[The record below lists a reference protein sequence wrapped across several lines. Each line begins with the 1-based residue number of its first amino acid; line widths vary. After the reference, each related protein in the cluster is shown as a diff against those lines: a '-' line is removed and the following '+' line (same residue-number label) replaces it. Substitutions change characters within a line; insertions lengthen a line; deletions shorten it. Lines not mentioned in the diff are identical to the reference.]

1 MKQDYN
7 SIMRGASGALGNELV
22 FRQRAGKTV
31 ISKPPAWRPDNPT
44 EEQVGIRSRFQ
55 QASRYAKIVLG
66 NPALKAAY
74 KKAAD
79 PGVSAFNKAIAD
91 HFTPPVIRETDAV
104 NYTGSPGDT
113 IRIHATD
120 DFRVQAVHVTITN
133 AAGNLVEEG
142 QAVPVPG
149 EKDIWL
155 YTATTSNGAA
165 AGGKVKVQ
173 VNDLPGNVTEEETVL

>member
-1 MKQDYN
+1 MKQFNN
-7 SIMRGASGALGNELV
+7 SIMRGASGALGDELV

-31 ISKPPAWRPDNPT
+31 ISKPAAWRPDNPT
-44 EEQVGIRSRFQ
+44 EDQADVRNRFQ
-55 QASRYAKIVLG
+55 LASRYAKIVLS
-66 NPALKAAY
+66 NAALKAAY

-91 HFTPPVIRETDAV
+91 YFTPPVIREADAA
-104 NYTGSPGDT
+104 NYSGSPGST

-120 DFRVQAVHVTITN
+120 DFQVQSVYVTITN
-133 AAGNLVEEG
+133 AAGNVAEEG

-155 YTATTSNGAA
+155 YTATASNADPT
-165 AGGKVKVQ
+165 GGMVKVQ
-173 VNDLPGNVTEEETVL
+173 VNDLPGNATVQELAL